1 MAVPHV
7 LLALAWCAAAADA
20 GPPPSGT
27 PGVVPDRPPFGAPV
41 AVGPDPLWSVAWRR
55 QVVDP
60 TLLEYKAIE
69 PAGPG
74 IDPVTKTV
82 AVAVRD
88 GKVLGFAPD
97 GTELW
102 FYDGRGPYVAPPGFV
117 DDLVVVAGVDG
128 KIVALDRSTRTIRW
142 KQQYLEEMGS
152 QPFAVGGLIY
162 VATLQGTVIALD
174 ARSGTWA
181 WHFRR
186 EPVGKFTILGVGKP
200 TVADGVLYQGFPEGS
215 VVALD
220 AKTGALRWERRVGR
234 GEYADV
240 DASVQVAP
248 GRVFA
253 ASYGGQV
260 VALDAGT
267 GQPIWEV
274 RVPYAYKARL
284 AGDILYVVST
294 THVHALSPRD
304 GSERW
309 KTPLEGVPFGEPVV
323 VKGLFAVPN
332 SRGLLILDARS
343 GKKLRLLTRGSGATG
358 APAVL
363 GNRVYVLSNAGEL
376 VAVDLK

>member
-1 MAVPHV
+1 MAVTHA
-7 LLALAWCAAAADA
+7 LLALVWCAAAPDA
-20 GPPPSGT
+20 GHPASGT
-27 PGVVPDRPPFGAPV
+27 PGGNPDRPPFGAPV

-55 QVVDP
+55 QIVDP
-60 TLLEYKAIE
+60 TLLEYMPIE

-74 IDPVTKTV
+74 VDPVTKTV

-102 FYDGRGPYVAPPGFV
+102 FFDGRGPYVATPGFV

-128 KIVALDRSTRTIRW
+128 KIFGLDRSTRTIRW

-152 QPFAVGGLIY
+152 QPFGVAGLVY
-162 VATLQGTVIALD
+162 VATLQGTVLALD
-174 ARSGTWA
+174 AMTGQIA
-181 WHFRR
+181 WYYRR
-186 EPVGKFTILGVGKP
+186 EAPRKFTILGVGKP
-200 TVADGVLYQGFPEGS
+200 TVADGVLYQGFPDGS

-220 AKTGALRWERRVGR
+220 ARTGTLKWERRVGR

-240 DASVQVAP
+240 DSTVQIAR

-260 VALDAGT
+260 AALDAGT

-274 RVPYAYKARL
+274 RVPYAHKAL
-284 AGDILYVVST
+284 LEGDTLYVVST
-294 THVHALSPRD
+294 TDVVALRAKD
-304 GSERW
+304 GTERW
-309 KTPLEGVPFGEPVV
+309 KTPLEGTPFGEPVI

-332 SRGLLILDARS
+332 VKGLLILDSRS

-376 VAVDLK
+376 VAVDVK